1 MDPDMSLPSAAAGAR
16 APRLGCV
23 ICAQENEDDRIR
35 VFADDRWAA
44 EVFAGYEVPGW
55 LVLRLR
61 RHAVGIESLTP
72 RELAEFG
79 PRVRDTCA
87 AVRRVTESV
96 RTYLMAFG
104 EAHPHFHVL
113 VVPRLATTP
122 PNRWAGESLKMRAE
136 RADRDASLSL
146 VPRLRAAYKDLSGSV
161 TGRPVAGRS

>member
-1 MDPDMSLPSAAAGAR
+1 MSLSTAAAGAR
-16 APRLGCV
+16 GPSPGGCV

-35 VFADDRWAA
+35 VFADERWAA
-44 EVFAGYEVPGW
+44 EVFVGYEVPGW

-79 PRVRDTCA
+79 PRVRDTSS
-87 AVRRVTESV
+87 AVGRTTESV

-122 PNRWAGESLKMRAE
+122 PSRRAGAILRIRSEC
-136 RADRDASLSL
+136 ADREASLTL
-146 VPRLRAAYKDLSGSV
+146 VPRLRAAYAAGLSGSV
-161 TGRPVAGRS
+161 AGRPAAGRS